1 MEGDIPYS
9 SPQNKE
15 RELKKLKA
23 NINVEDA
30 IERLKSLKNVDE
42 IAMISVAVIW
52 AISEDK
58 QTMQE
63 LASQLTERIKEEIE
77 FNTRFD
83 RRI

>member
-1 MEGDIPYS
+1 M
-9 SPQNKE
+9 KT
-15 RELKKLKA
+15 

-30 IERLKSLKNVDE
+30 IESLKNLKTVDE
-42 IAMISVAVIW
+42 IAMISVAIIW

-63 LASQLTERIKEEIE
+63 LASQLTGRIKEEIK

>member
-9 SPQNKE
+9 PSQNKE
-15 RELKKLKA
+15 RKLKRLKA

-58 QTMQE
+58 QTMQK

-77 FNTRFD
+77 YSLR
-83 RRI
+83 

>member
-9 SPQNKE
+9 PSQNKE
-15 RELKKLKA
+15 RKLKRLKA

-30 IERLKSLKNVDE
+30 IESLKNLKTVDE
-42 IAMISVAVIW
+42 IAMISVAIIW

-63 LASQLTERIKEEIE
+63 LASQLTGRIKEEIK

>member
-1 MEGDIPYS
+1 MEGDIHYS
-9 SPQNKE
+9 PSQNKE
-15 RELKKLKA
+15 RKLKRLKA

-42 IAMISVAVIW
+42 IAMISVAIIW

-58 QTMQE
+58 QAVQE
-63 LASQLTERIKEEIE
+63 LASQLAERIKEEIG

>member
-1 MEGDIPYS
+1 M
-9 SPQNKE
+9 
-15 RELKKLKA
+15 KA

-30 IERLKSLKNVDE
+30 IKSLKNLKTVDE
-42 IAMISVAVIW
+42 IAMISVAIIW

-58 QTMQE
+58 QAVQE

>member
-1 MEGDIPYS
+1 M
-9 SPQNKE
+9 KT
-15 RELKKLKA
+15 

-30 IERLKSLKNVDE
+30 IESLKNLKTVDE
-42 IAMISVAVIW
+42 IAMISVAIIW

-58 QTMQE
+58 QAVQE

>member
-9 SPQNKE
+9 PSQNKE
-15 RELKKLKA
+15 RNLKRLKA

-30 IERLKSLKNVDE
+30 IESLKNLKTVDE
-42 IAMISVAVIW
+42 IAMISVAIIW

-63 LASQLTERIKEEIE
+63 LASQLTGRIKEEIK

>member
-1 MEGDIPYS
+1 M
-9 SPQNKE
+9 KT
-15 RELKKLKA
+15 

-30 IERLKSLKNVDE
+30 IESLKNLKTVDE
-42 IAMISVAVIW
+42 IAMISVAIIW

-58 QTMQE
+58 QAVQE
-63 LASQLTERIKEEIE
+63 LASQLAERIKEEIG

>member
-9 SPQNKE
+9 PSQNKE
-15 RELKKLKA
+15 RKLKRLKA

-30 IERLKSLKNVDE
+30 IESLKNLKTVDE
-42 IAMISVAVIW
+42 IAMISVAIIW

-58 QTMQE
+58 QAVQE
-63 LASQLTERIKEEIE
+63 LASQLAERIKEEIG

>member
-9 SPQNKE
+9 PSQNKE
-15 RELKKLKA
+15 RKLKRLKA

>member
-1 MEGDIPYS
+1 M
-9 SPQNKE
+9 KT
-15 RELKKLKA
+15 

-30 IERLKSLKNVDE
+30 IESLKNLKTVDE
-42 IAMISVAVIW
+42 IAMISVAIIW
-52 AISEDK
+52 AIGENK

-63 LASQLTERIKEEIE
+63 LASQLTGRIKEEIK

>member
-9 SPQNKE
+9 PSQNKE
-15 RELKKLKA
+15 RKLKRLKA

-42 IAMISVAVIW
+42 IAMISVAIIW

-63 LASQLTERIKEEIE
+63 LASQLTGRIKEEIK

>member
-1 MEGDIPYS
+1 MEGDISHS

-15 RELKKLKA
+15 RKLKRLKA

>member
-1 MEGDIPYS
+1 M
-9 SPQNKE
+9 KT
-15 RELKKLKA
+15 

-30 IERLKSLKNVDE
+30 IESLKNLKTVDE
-42 IAMISVAVIW
+42 IAKISVAIIW

-58 QTMQE
+58 QAVQE

>member
-9 SPQNKE
+9 PSQNKE
-15 RELKKLKA
+15 RKLKRLKA

-30 IERLKSLKNVDE
+30 IERLKSLKTVDE

-77 FNTRFD
+77 YSLR
-83 RRI
+83 

>member
-1 MEGDIPYS
+1 M
-9 SPQNKE
+9 
-15 RELKKLKA
+15 KA

-30 IERLKSLKNVDE
+30 IESLKNLKTVDE
-42 IAMISVAVIW
+42 IAMISVAIIW

-58 QTMQE
+58 QAVQE
-63 LASQLTERIKEEIE
+63 LASQLAERIKEEIG

>member
-15 RELKKLKA
+15 RKLKRLKA

-30 IERLKSLKNVDE
+30 IERLKSLKTVDE

-58 QTMQE
+58 QAVQE
-63 LASQLTERIKEEIE
+63 LASQLAERIKEEIG

>member
-1 MEGDIPYS
+1 MESNISHS

-15 RELKKLKA
+15 RELKRLKA

-77 FNTRFD
+77 YSLR
-83 RRI
+83 

>member
-1 MEGDIPYS
+1 MREQLKG
-9 SPQNKE
+9 
-15 RELKKLKA
+15 ELKKLKT

-30 IERLKSLKNVDE
+30 IESLKNLKTVDE
-42 IAMISVAVIW
+42 IAMISVAIIW

-58 QTMQE
+58 QAVQE
-63 LASQLTERIKEEIE
+63 LASQLTGRIKEEIK

>member
-1 MEGDIPYS
+1 MREQLKG
-9 SPQNKE
+9 
-15 RELKKLKA
+15 ELKKLKT

-77 FNTRFD
+77 YSLR
-83 RRI
+83 

>member
-1 MEGDIPYS
+1 MEGDISHS

-15 RELKKLKA
+15 SELKRLKA

-30 IERLKSLKNVDE
+30 IESLKNLKTVDE

-63 LASQLTERIKEEIE
+63 LASQLTERTKEEIE

>member
-1 MEGDIPYS
+1 M
-9 SPQNKE
+9 
-15 RELKKLKA
+15 KA

-30 IERLKSLKNVDE
+30 IESLKNLKTVDE
-42 IAMISVAVIW
+42 IAMISVAIIW

-58 QTMQE
+58 QTVQE
-63 LASQLTERIKEEIE
+63 LASQLTGRIKEEIK

>member
-1 MEGDIPYS
+1 MREQLKG
-9 SPQNKE
+9 
-15 RELKKLKA
+15 ELKKLKT

-30 IERLKSLKNVDE
+30 IESLKNLKTVDE
-42 IAMISVAVIW
+42 IAMISVAIIW

-58 QTMQE
+58 QAVQE
-63 LASQLTERIKEEIE
+63 LASQLTGRIKEEIE

>member
-58 QTMQE
+58 QAVQE
-63 LASQLTERIKEEIE
+63 LASQLAERIKEEIG

>member
-1 MEGDIPYS
+1 MEGDISHS

-15 RELKKLKA
+15 SELKRLKA

-30 IERLKSLKNVDE
+30 IESLKNLKTVDE

-63 LASQLTERIKEEIE
+63 LASQLTGRIKEEIK

>member
-1 MEGDIPYS
+1 MREQLKG
-9 SPQNKE
+9 
-15 RELKKLKA
+15 ELKKLKT

-30 IERLKSLKNVDE
+30 IESLKNLKTVDE
-42 IAMISVAVIW
+42 IAMISVAIIW

-58 QTMQE
+58 QAVQE
-63 LASQLTERIKEEIE
+63 LASQLAERIKEEIG

>member
-1 MEGDIPYS
+1 M
-9 SPQNKE
+9 
-15 RELKKLKA
+15 KA

-30 IERLKSLKNVDE
+30 IESLKNLKTVDE
-42 IAMISVAVIW
+42 IAMISVAIIW

-63 LASQLTERIKEEIE
+63 LASQLTGRIKEEIK

>member
-9 SPQNKE
+9 PSQNKE
-15 RELKKLKA
+15 RKLKRLKA

-77 FNTRFD
+77 YSLR
-83 RRI
+83 

>member
-9 SPQNKE
+9 PSQNKE
-15 RELKKLKA
+15 RKLKRLKA

-42 IAMISVAVIW
+42 IAMISVAIIW

-58 QTMQE
+58 QAVQE
-63 LASQLTERIKEEIE
+63 LASQLAERIKEEIG